1 MNICESV
8 HSHCLLKSDF
18 QLFPAVQ
25 NEQSCLLYVNTETAC
40 PAQSR
45 FILLFANTVDPDQ
58 LASNKAI

>member
-8 HSHCLLKSDF
+8 HSHHLLKSDF

-25 NEQSCLLYVNTETAC
+25 NEQSCLLH
-40 PAQSR
+40 PGL
-45 FILLFANTVDPDQ
+45 FFFFANTVDPDQ